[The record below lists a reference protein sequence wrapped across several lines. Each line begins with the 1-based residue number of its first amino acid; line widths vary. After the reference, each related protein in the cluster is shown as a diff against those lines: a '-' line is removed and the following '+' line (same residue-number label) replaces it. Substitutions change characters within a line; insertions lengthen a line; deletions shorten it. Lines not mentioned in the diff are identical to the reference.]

1 MIKNLVVGSGF
12 SAVITKTFLGK
23 NSRIIGFKKKFLFR
37 NQNFFRRKSLD
48 INKLL
53 SKKTISYG
61 SLKFELN
68 KGKLHDRLILG
79 GNSTIWGGHINLKKL
94 TKKIMSFFEK
104 KIKLV
109 KLDYNRTGAIANDK
123 NIHQLQSYSGNIL
136 NSNDIFTKIEDGY
149 ILSFFVRKKKIYIKL
164 INRKKKKINKI
175 QVNKLFIC
183 IGTIQFLDLLY
194 RSQFLKNGDLI
205 EYSEYHHK
213 FIISNIYSKLPK
225 GNATVI
231 RYKFS
236 RAIGHFLGIQYYS
249 KFLRLLDFIPLSIDQ
264 CFYKKKLNYKL
275 SLKNGELIEKNNS
288 KSFDNFG
295 QSIHYCNLKINKIPI
310 NQIIKKIHPNI
321 YGIGMCFIDQDIPG
335 PISND
340 IILDSY
346 KKTINI

>member
-1 MIKNLVVGSGF
+1 MIKNLVIGSGF

-23 NSRIIGFKKKFLFR
+23 NSRIIGFKKKFLFK

-61 SLKFELN
+61 SLKFLLN

-79 GNSTIWGGHINLKKL
+79 GNSTIWGGHINLKKM

-104 KIKLV
+104 KIKLA
-109 KLDYNRTGAIANDK
+109 KLDYNRTGTITNDK
-123 NIHQLQSYSGNIL
+123 NIYQLQTYAGNIL

-149 ILSFFVRKKKIYIKL
+149 ILSFFVRKNKIYIKL
-164 INRKKKKINKI
+164 INQKKKKINKI

-225 GNATVI
+225 GNATII

-249 KFLRLLDFIPLSIDQ
+249 KFLRLLDFIPLCIDQ
-264 CFYKKKLNYKL
+264 CFYKKKINYKL
-275 SLKNGELIEKNNS
+275 SLKKGELIEKDNS
-288 KSFDNFG
+288 QSFDNFG
-295 QSIHYCNLKINKIPI
+295 RSIHYCNLRINKIPI

-321 YGIGMCFIDQDIPG
+321 YGIGMSFIDQDIPG